1 MATRREYLIDLDL
14 AKPGRGK
21 FSKDAHEA
29 LAKAR
34 EAGTVFDDE
43 VETGKVVASASV
55 SDASDHSRPRKGA
68 ASPRLDDGRPSV
80 EPGGVRPVSEPQ
92 IRRRPVLSLFATDD
106 QGRELE
112 FQTCRKCG
120 YHVSYCG
127 CVSVGLPFGATALLD
142 KSTPLGVD

>member
-1 MATRREYLIDLDL
+1 MATRREYLVDLNL

-21 FSKDAHEA
+21 FSKGAHEA

-43 VETGKVVASASV
+43 AETGKVVASASV

-68 ASPRLDDGRPSV
+68 ATRLDDGRPSE
-80 EPGGVRPVSEPQ
+80 EPGGVRVVSPPQ
-92 IRRRPVLSLFATDD
+92 IRRRQVYSLFSIDEN
-106 QGRELE
+106 GLE
-112 FQTCRKCG
+112 MEFLTCRKCG

-127 CVSVGLPFGATALLD
+127 CPEVGMPFGSVALLD